1 VADYPTRYDEHQN
14 GDADGAERAQR
25 LAKEDLDLD
34 PGQFPESAQYHDQ
47 A

>member
-1 VADYPTRYDEHQN
+1 VADDPTRYDEDQN

-34 PGQFPESAQYHDQ
+34 PGQFPKSTQHDYQ